1 MTRPLLWAWLGLAL
15 ASLCWAGNALVARAF
30 AGDIPPF
37 SLGFWRWALAL
48 GLLLPLAG
56 ASLWRHRQL
65 LRRAGWRL
73 WLAALLAITTFNSL
87 LYSAAHSTA
96 AINITLLSTCL
107 PLATFLMAGLLLGEW
122 PPRRAWLGLL
132 LAFAGLLWL
141 LSRGQLSLLWQLSF
155 SRGDLLML
163 LATLDWALYSV
174 LLRRWQGYFQVPPLT
189 LLTALVLLGLPL
201 QAPLYLYEL
210 SQGLRFAPSSGNL
223 LAIAYTAACASV
235 LAYFLWNQ
243 GVRVLGAARAAMS
256 NYLMPVFAALLGSLW
271 LDEQLQH
278 YHWSGAA
285 LIFIGLLLAG
295 RGTGFNAP
303 LVPPAAT
310 AAAPGRSSV

>member
-1 MTRPLLWAWLGLAL
+1 
-15 ASLCWAGNALVARAF
+15 
-30 AGDIPPF
+30 
-37 SLGFWRWALAL
+37 
-48 GLLLPLAG
+48 
-56 ASLWRHRQL
+56 
-65 LRRAGWRL
+65 
-73 WLAALLAITTFNSL
+73 
-87 LYSAAHSTA
+87 
-96 AINITLLSTCL
+96 
-107 PLATFLMAGLLLGEW
+107 
-122 PPRRAWLGLL
+122 
-132 LAFAGLLWL
+132 
-141 LSRGQLSLLWQLSF
+141 LLWQLSF

-285 LIFIGLLLAG
+285 LIFSGLLLAG

-303 LVPPAAT
+303 RVPPAAT
-310 AAAPGRSSV
+310 AGAPGRSSV